1 MGKEI
6 LEDLYEELKV
16 IGKLPQGT
24 ILECEQKT
32 GETEKEFNDMGVMQA
47 LDIVNATLSVIYYL
61 QEQYSSVNTKKVI
74 LFGSSHGAYLAHLA
88 NLICPRLYASVL
100 DISGYLKP
108 YFLDHIRDVIVR
120 SGDVRVIVKFRY
132 FLHQHPE
139 YRYHNDLYD
148 LRFLYKNRNNT
159 CKIIAFHG
167 KDDRMVDYRE
177 REAFIGQLD
186 SAEMLL
192 IDRGDVDG
200 TLFGNARHSLE
211 TNFFVL
217 FDMLMPMLDSIL
229 REHSE
234 EVKLEKGV
242 VLGDAHAFIKI
253 SYEGGLP
260 MLEEIVF
267 GEAGRLPGQHRG

>member
-159 CKIIAFHG
+159 CKIIAVHG

-200 TLFGNARHSLE
+200 A
-211 TNFFVL
+211 L
-217 FDMLMPMLDSIL
+217 FDMQKLHDLLIGFTIGIGF
-229 REHSE
+229 HIVSE
-234 EVKLEKGV
+234 EKINTTMFIAKVTFSFVKLGKKRVRKVTVRG
-242 VLGDAHAFIKI
+242 FIDSVDEVRNIIFKK
-253 SYEGGLP
+253 
-260 MLEEIVF
+260 
-267 GEAGRLPGQHRG
+267 